1 MWERGKSRDNMA
13 VRMKVEKQNL
23 LYFAELE
30 NGVLAWKK
38 WDSVRWII

>member
-1 MWERGKSRDNMA
+1 
-13 VRMKVEKQNL
+13 MKVEKQNL